1 MKQLALII
9 VVLSCFLPI
18 QTFSQSL
25 ESILQLVVE
34 NNPELKALHLE
45 YDAEL
50 LRKDQVSQLP
60 DPTLGVGVPIF
71 RPETRLG
78 PQVLMISASQMFPWF
93 GTNKAKEDVVI
104 SMSKTRFEK
113 IELSRLQLFNKVQV
127 AYFEL
132 ALIDKEIAINDSM
145 IRQFEAL
152 SSITL
157 AQIEGGKSS
166 AANLFR
172 IQLRTDELRQEIQ
185 KLTVKKEISQA
196 VINGVTGQSWE
207 TETTAEMAFNI
218 PVLDIE
224 LSSIE
229 NSIKENYPMIV
240 QLNSEIEL
248 AEKRQALNQK
258 MGMPTISVG
267 LDYSVVT
274 ERTDANPQYNGRD
287 IFVPKVMVSLPIY
300 RKKYKA
306 KDAEENARMD
316 ALEYRK
322 ADVISQIM
330 TKIIASKTNYSQAV
344 LDNELGSKQIETIR
358 ITYAIMLSEYS
369 VDGRNID
376 DLLEI
381 ENLRLKYR
389 LKIARSI
396 YATQKAKA
404 DIEVFTNSSNKN

>member
-306 KDAEENARMD
+306 KDAEENVRMD

>member
-1 MKQLALII
+1 MKHLALII
-9 VVLSCFLPI
+9 VVLICFLPV
-18 QTFSQSL
+18 QSFSQSL
-25 ESILQLVVE
+25 DSILQLVVD
-34 NNPELKALHLE
+34 NNPELKALQLE

-50 LRKDQVSQLP
+50 MRKDQVSQLP
-60 DPTLGVGVPIF
+60 NPTLGVGVPIF

-104 SMSKTRFEK
+104 SMSKSRFEK

-145 IRQFEAL
+145 IKQFDAL
-152 SSITL
+152 SIITL
-157 AQIEGGKSS
+157 SQIEGGKSS

-172 IQLRTDELRQEIQ
+172 IQLKADELNQEIQ
-185 KLTVKKEISQA
+185 KLIVKKERSQA
-196 VINGVTGQSWE
+196 VINGITGRPWE
-207 TETTAEMAFNI
+207 AEIKARMSFNI
-218 PVLDIE
+218 PTLDIE

-229 NSIKENYPMIV
+229 NAIRENYPMIV

-258 MGMPTISVG
+258 MGMPTVSIG

-274 ERTDANPQYNGRD
+274 KRTDNNPQYNGRD

-300 RKKYKA
+300 RKKYNA
-306 KDAEENARMD
+306 KNTEEKIRMD

-322 ADVISQIM
+322 ADLTSQIM
-330 TKIIASKTNYSQAV
+330 TKIIAAKTLYTQAS
-344 LDNELGSKQIETIR
+344 LDNELSNKQIETIR
-358 ITYAIMLSEYS
+358 VTYAIMLSEYS
-369 VDGRNID
+369 VDGRNFD

-389 LKIARSI
+389 LKLARSI
-396 YATQKAKA
+396 YAAQKAKA
-404 DIEVFTNSSNKN
+404 TIEMFTNTSIK